1 MTGKQRKNPALWEEK
16 GETME
21 NLIQDLRYGLRVL
34 RASPGFAAV
43 AVLSL
48 ALGIGANTSIFS
60 VVSAALLRP
69 LPVTEPDRL
78 VFVFNGSRTNPWS
91 VSSYPD
97 YVDYRDKNEVFS
109 DLLTYSGIA
118 MSARSD
124 DQTDLISGSIVSGNF
139 FDVLG
144 VKAAQGRTFTPEE
157 DKTPNTHPVAVISHG
172 LWERRFGGDP
182 GIIGQQL
189 ALNGHAFTIVGVT
202 PAGFN
207 GPDVLENNDIYVPVM
222 MQALVRPPRGGFSG
236 DMNPDL
242 LSRRGSRWMRII
254 GRLKPGVTSDQ
265 AQAEIT
271 TLAAGL
277 EQSYP
282 EQNRNTI
289 ATLFPVSKGDPQGYS
304 QLISV
309 AGLLLSVVAI
319 VLLIACANVANLLLA
334 RAAARR
340 KEIAVRLAMGASR
353 SRLVRQLLTESVLL
367 SLAGGV
373 IGLLVAL
380 WTIDLLKTATPAS
393 GIFSFTLDY
402 GLDGRVLAFT
412 FALSLATGVIF
423 GLAPAM
429 QASRPDLVPAL
440 KDEASAAAQ
449 GRKRFSLR
457 NVLVVA
463 QVALSLVLL
472 IGTGLFLRSLSNAQG
487 IDPGFNA
494 DKILNARININL
506 LKYTKAQGREFYR
519 QIVERVEALPGVESA
534 SLARIVP
541 LSGSSRNLSF
551 LIQGQEGPDN
561 VSRSEG
567 GGTDSENP
575 YIVNTNVVGLKYFQT
590 MGIPMSNGRDFT
602 AKDDEGAP
610 LTAIIS
616 ESVARRYFSGQESLG
631 QRVSFQGARGPW
643 CEIIGIVRDSKYRTL
658 GENPRPVVYVPLA
671 QNHETGMALHVR
683 TKGVPTSLA
692 ASVRRE
698 VQALDPNLPVTD
710 LEPLSQVVAESLF
723 AARMGATLL
732 AIFGAL
738 ALLLA
743 AIGLYGVMSYSVSR
757 RTREIGIRMAL
768 GAQTG
773 SVLRLVLKEGLT
785 LVGGGVLAG
794 LIVSVAVTRLLAS
807 FLYGVSPLDAATFA
821 AIPLVLGL
829 VALLAS
835 YLPARRAAKVDPM
848 VALRYE

>member
-1 MTGKQRKNPALWEEK
+1 M
-16 GETME
+16 ET
-21 NLIQDLRYGLRVL
+21 IFHDLRYGLRVL

-60 VVSAALLRP
+60 VVNAALLRP

-78 VFVFNGSRTNPWS
+78 VFVFNGSRTSPWG

-97 YVDYRDKNEVFS
+97 YLDYRDKNEVFS
-109 DLLTYSGIA
+109 DLLTYSSIT

-139 FDVLG
+139 FDALG
-144 VKAAQGRTFTPEE
+144 VRAAIGRTFTPEE

-182 GIIGQQL
+182 KTIGQQL
-189 ALNGHAFTIVGVT
+189 ALNGHAFTIIGVT

-207 GPDVLENNDIYVPVM
+207 GPDVLEDNEIYVPIM

-242 LSRRGSRWMRII
+242 LSRRGSRWMKMI
-254 GRLKPGVTSDQ
+254 GRLKPGVSFEQ
-265 AQAEIT
+265 AQAAMT
-271 TLAAGL
+271 TIAAGL
-277 EQSYP
+277 EQAYP
-282 EQNRNTI
+282 EDNRERI
-289 ATLFPVSKGDPQGYS
+289 AALFPVSKVDPQGYT

-309 AGLLLSVVAI
+309 AGLLLAVVGM

-334 RAAARR
+334 RASARR

-353 SRLVRQLLTESVLL
+353 WRLVRQLLTESVLL

-373 IGLLVAL
+373 VGLLLAL

-402 GLDGRVLAFT
+402 RLDGRVLAFT
-412 FALSLATGVIF
+412 FVLSLATGVIF
-423 GLAPAM
+423 GLAPAL
-429 QASRPDLVPAL
+429 QASRSDLVPAL
-440 KDEASAAAQ
+440 KGEDSAAAQ
-449 GRKRFSLR
+449 GRRSFSLR
-457 NVLVVA
+457 NLLVVA

-472 IGTGLFLRSLSNAQG
+472 IGTGLFLRSLSNAQE
-487 IDPGFNA
+487 IDPGFDA
-494 DKILNARININL
+494 DRILDAQLNINL
-506 LKYTKAQGREFYR
+506 LRYTKTQGREFYR

-551 LIQGQEGPDN
+551 FIQGQDGPDN

-567 GGTDSENP
+567 TGLDAENQ

-590 MGIPMSNGRDFT
+590 MGIPMLNGRDFT
-602 AKDDEGAP
+602 AQDNEGAP
-610 LTAIIS
+610 LAAIIS
-616 ESVARRYFSGQESLG
+616 ESVARRYFGGQDPLG
-631 QRVSFQGARGPW
+631 QRVSFRGAQGPW
-643 CEIIGIVRDSKYRTL
+643 SEIIGVVRNSKYRTL
-658 GENPRPVVYVPLA
+658 GENPRPLVYVPLA

-683 TKGVPTSLA
+683 TKVDPTSLA
-692 ASVRRE
+692 ASMRRE
-698 VQALDPNLPVTD
+698 IQALDPNLPVTN
-710 LEPLSQVVAESLF
+710 LQPLSQVVAESLF

-732 AIFGAL
+732 AIFGSL

-757 RTREIGIRMAL
+757 RTREIGIRIAL
-768 GAQTG
+768 GAG
-773 SVLRLVLKEGLT
+773 KGNVLRLVLKEGLT
-785 LVGGGVLAG
+785 LVGGGVAAG
-794 LIVSVAVTRLLAS
+794 LLIAAAATRLLTS
-807 FLYGVSPLDAATFA
+807 FLYGVSPLDAMTFA

-848 VALRYE
+848 IALRYE